1 MYLIFHG
8 PPLPSA
14 GRWLRIYPR
23 SQASHGQPSPPRPP
37 PRQNPQQRIRPCNHR
52 ADDDGDDQAPT
63 VHWAHLLSMAHRLRS
78 SHRFSHQSSPQT
90 PPTTTTT
97 TITMTSPS
105 RDTAWGSFGFY
116 STTSVRRPPP
126 CFAPRWTRE
135 RRPRACVCSA
145 HWLRGGAPTYSSL

>member
-23 SQASHGQPSPPRPP
+23 SQASDGQPSPPRPP

-52 ADDDGDDQAPT
+52 AADDGDDQAPT
-63 VHWAHLLSMAHRLRS
+63 VHGAHLLSMAHRLRS
-78 SHRFSHQSSPQT
+78 THRFSHHSNPQN
-90 PPTTTTT
+90 PPTTTRT

-105 RDTAWGSFGFY
+105 GHPAGGPVPPPSAP
-116 STTSVRRPPP
+116 SPRRP
-126 CFAPRWTRE
+126 
-135 RRPRACVCSA
+135 
-145 HWLRGGAPTYSSL
+145 H